1 MPWEWYAEQP
11 LSAGPS
17 WPESKMLGFR
27 SPSHAPCPG
36 GALSASNPA
45 AIQFPPPQVPA
56 DKHSGGKGNTTTG
69 TIPSHPP
76 APPALGSHRII
87 PPCQA
92 PPHPIWVPLTE
103 TKLPEKRHPPSLRVA
118 VADRDAVQGVPP
130 FGRRSR
136 SRRPGLR
143 RRSAGSLCRAA
154 GTGSGRDEEQ
164 RLIPAWRGYWCQP
177 HPPTP
182 PPAATRSRL
191 VVPKM
196 RRAIP

>member
-1 MPWEWYAEQP
+1 
-11 LSAGPS
+11 
-17 WPESKMLGFR
+17 MLGFR

-118 VADRDAVQGVPP
+118 VADRDAVQG
-130 FGRRSR
+130 G
-136 SRRPGLR
+136 
-143 RRSAGSLCRAA
+143 
-154 GTGSGRDEEQ
+154 
-164 RLIPAWRGYWCQP
+164 
-177 HPPTP
+177 PT
-182 PPAATRSRL
+182 
-191 VVPKM
+191 VWQ
-196 RRAIP
+196 AIPIPSAWAAAPVCREPLPSSRDGQW